1 LYLWYCRPK
10 MVAGGR
16 SKYTV
21 QVLLPCEVELDAEA
35 LHRRLRE
42 WRADVE
48 HLGGRML
55 YAIPTNDLPLL
66 VHIFPAYLDTFA
78 SELCDAL
85 TWSPAWRWDELAR
98 RCPASIAVAM
108 VAQRPINHASLLLAF
123 LAVLDA
129 VLFSLEPLVRDRV
142 VLHWI
147 PAQQLL
153 SFDSYRLL
161 RTELGPCGPA
171 VNVRIA
177 NATGRPGELL
187 ADTIGLADLGL
198 PDLQIVFD
206 HQDPADVVREL
217 RNLVRAVFVGDRL
230 EMPWIEEA
238 ALLPPARDALTL
250 HPEC

>member
-1 LYLWYCRPK
+1 
-10 MVAGGR
+10 MTVAEGR

-21 QVLLPCEVELDAEA
+21 QILLPCVVQLDAHA
-35 LHRRLRE
+35 LHRRLCE
-42 WRADVE
+42 WRPDVE
-48 HLGGRML
+48 HLGSRML
-55 YAIPTNDLPLL
+55 YAIPTNDLALL
-66 VHIFPAYLDTFA
+66 VHVFPAYLDTYA
-78 SELCDAL
+78 RELCDAL
-85 TWSPAWRWDELAR
+85 TWSPAWRWEDLAR

-108 VAQRPINHASLLLAF
+108 TAQRPINHASLLLAF

-129 VLFSLEPLVRDRV
+129 VLFSLEPALRDRA

-177 NATGRPGELL
+177 NATGRPGELF

-198 PDLQIVFD
+198 PDLQMRFED
-206 HQDPADVVREL
+206 RDPAQVVREL
-217 RNLVRAVFVGDRL
+217 RALVRAVFVGDRL
-230 EMPWIEEA
+230 DCAWIEEA
-238 ALLPPARDALTL
+238 ALLPPVRDAITL
-250 HPEC
+250 QPDC

>member
-1 LYLWYCRPK
+1 
-10 MVAGGR
+10 MTVGEGR

-21 QVLLPCEVELDAEA
+21 QVLLPCEVELDAHA
-35 LHRRLRE
+35 LHRRLCE
-42 WRADVE
+42 WRGDVE
-48 HLGGRML
+48 HLGSRML

-66 VHIFPAYLDTFA
+66 VHIFPTYLDTYA

-85 TWSPAWRWDELAR
+85 TWSPAWRWDDLVK
-98 RCPASIAVAM
+98 RCPASIAIAM

-123 LAVLDA
+123 LAVLDS
-129 VLFSLEPLVRDRV
+129 VLFSFHPAVRDRT

-187 ADTIGLADLGL
+187 ADTIGLAELGL
-198 PDLQIVFD
+198 PDLQMIFD
-206 HQDPADVVREL
+206 HRDPAAVIREL
-217 RNLVRAVFVGDRL
+217 RHLVRTVFVGDRL
-230 EMPWIEEA
+230 ECSWVEEA
-238 ALLPPARDALTL
+238 SLMPPARDALTL
-250 HPEC
+250 QCDL